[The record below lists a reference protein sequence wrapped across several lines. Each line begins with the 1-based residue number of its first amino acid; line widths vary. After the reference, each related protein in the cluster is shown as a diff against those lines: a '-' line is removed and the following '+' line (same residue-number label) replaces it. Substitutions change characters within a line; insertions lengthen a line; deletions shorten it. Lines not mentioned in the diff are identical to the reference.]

1 MDFIK
6 RLWPTPFKIKK
17 GDIASLLI
25 QAIIFL
31 VICAVLGWLIAL
43 LAKIPIIG
51 IIFGLIGSLMGVY
64 SFVGLVLCI
73 LKFFDIVK

>member
-6 RLWPTPFKIKK
+6 KLWPTPFKIKK